1 MKWKRNIGWKRLEEN
16 QDEHMGWMSFCIG
29 FMKIMEAKL
38 WISGG
43 NSDDSVSCKDNKLE
57 M

>member
-1 MKWKRNIGWKRLEEN
+1 
-16 QDEHMGWMSFCIG
+16 MGWMFFCIG
-29 FMKIMEAKL
+29 FMKIMEVKL

-43 NSDDSVSCKDNKLE
+43 NFDDSVLCKDNKLE